1 MESRLENIKNC
12 AEERSQLQF
21 LCLKELD
28 LEGIES
34 GSSKDLGKLRFNYEK
49 CIKENSMNFPSVA
62 KRLEIMKGI

>member
-1 MESRLENIKNC
+1 MESRLENVLTC

-28 LEGIES
+28 LEGVEA
-34 GSSKDLGKLRFNYEK
+34 GNAKDLGKLRFNYEK

-62 KRLEIMKGI
+62 KRLELLKGI